1 VQRLARPRPRL
12 IHNTPATQRYFVPR
26 SSRRARMG
34 LISIEP
40 DQVRPEPSVPINAV
54 NADEEVDIGSMI

>member
-1 VQRLARPRPRL
+1 M
-12 IHNTPATQRYFVPR
+12 PR

-34 LISIEP
+34 LINIEP

-54 NADEEVDIGSMI
+54 NADEDVDIGIMI